1 MTQDRA
7 QPGSCPTEACPTR
20 GVPLSFPGRVGSQ
33 RGRSLRDA
41 RQRWRLS
48 SRIFLSCPQLV
59 GRRCHRGGSPGGE
72 RRRPRRCMARHSR
85 EGAGRLLGFRTGSA
99 ETSRPR
105 TRLHPCWHAHAHT
118 HTLKK
123 MFLNDAMFRSSKR
136 GLPSALWA
144 SRLASAEPGW
154 LAEGT
159 PKQGIQ
165 NWDRPRRATAI
176 WHWRA
181 LIDPEQRKVGR

>member
-1 MTQDRA
+1 MQGSVGGSRQGYFYPVRSWWVGDATGEGA
-7 QPGSCPTEACPTR
+7 PGES
-20 GVPLSFPGRVGSQ
+20 GGG
-33 RGRSLRDA
+33 
-41 RQRWRLS
+41 
-48 SRIFLSCPQLV
+48 
-59 GRRCHRGGSPGGE
+59 RGGAWPAIHARARAGCWGSE
-72 RRRPRRCMARHSR
+72 QVLRKRRD
-85 EGAGRLLGFRTGSA
+85 
-99 ETSRPR
+99 
-105 TRLHPCWHAHAHT
+105 HALAYTHVGTHTHT

-136 GLPSALWA
+136 WLPSALWA
-144 SRLASAEPGW
+144 SRVASAEPGW